1 MSEDPTRD
9 AVSQLVALLDIER
22 IEETLFRGQSGS
34 VGFRRVFGG
43 QVLAQALVAG
53 LRSVAP
59 ERSVHSLH
67 GYFILP
73 GDLREPII
81 YEVENLRDG
90 GSFSTRRVKAIQHG
104 KVIFVMVASF
114 HRSEEGLDHGAA
126 MPDVPPPNELKSGH
140 ELFTG
145 EFANLP
151 QSMQRFWKRFHSID
165 FRPVDIS
172 RYMDRKQRKPVQ
184 HIWFKA
190 ADVLPDKPE
199 VHVALLAYAS
209 DFALLETALVAH
221 GKLLSDPDVRL
232 ASLDHALW
240 FHRPF
245 QADQWLLYSLDS
257 PSSSGARG
265 FCRGQ
270 IFTEDGKLVA
280 SSAQEGLMRIG

>member
-1 MSEDPTRD
+1 MSEEKKD
-9 AVSQLVALLDIER
+9 AVSKLVELLDIER
-22 IEETLFRGQSGS
+22 LDEALFRGQSGS
-34 VGFRRVFGG
+34 VGLRRVFGG
-43 QVLAQALVAG
+43 HVLAQALVAG
-53 LRSVAP
+53 LRSVGQ

-73 GDLREPII
+73 GELGRAII
-81 YEVENLRDG
+81 FEVENLRDG

-145 EFANLP
+145 EFADLP

-172 RYMDRKQRKPVQ
+172 RYVDRRLREPAQ

-190 ADVLPDKPE
+190 ADLLPDNPE
-199 VHVALLAYAS
+199 VHVGLLAYAS

-245 QADQWLLYSLDS
+245 RADQWLLYSLDS